1 MLKTML
7 KPFFKRF
14 LGLFFSMVFVSML
27 SVALLCC
34 FGSSIVNT
42 KNHYINFV
50 NEYQDMDEL
59 VSTQFVRRENLDCL
73 DELTDVIDKYDS
85 RLTVDCYLKRPN
97 RTLVARV
104 FSYDDDPNSEFK
116 NQIFKRYVLESTPY
130 ATKAINFRG
139 KEVDVAANIS
149 VCRKFAKNNNFK
161 LGDVVELG
169 FLNMYANFYIAEIV
183 ETPEGIYPRANNYI
197 WSDNHDF
204 GYIYASEVELSK
216 GLRVLGQMVHDR
228 IESGDTIYKEYYE
241 KAIAVT
247 GITIPDLVE
256 AVADDHF
263 VSHWS
268 NQVLVKNKEGVKLDD
283 AVDRITARLEK
294 KGMEVKGTTVRTYMP
309 HIAYM
314 DRALAQ
320 VQIAA
325 VFLPVFFYTVA
336 MIVVGLFIN
345 QIIKAMT
352 PQIGIFVS
360 VGVGK
365 WDIIKLFLIYTVLMA
380 IASVIIG
387 APAGFALNI
396 FLSGIMKN
404 TYSIPTINSFLNPW
418 VVGAAAILLIIFT
431 IITTLIST
439 QRIFKITPKDATISN
454 EAKRKRLPAPVERFI
469 DKAPMNIKL
478 GTNSIL
484 QNPRRFFVSTFS
496 IFASLV
502 MILLATL
509 FGVSKNELVG
519 QSVDRRLNYDAQ
531 VYLTAAETKEDVL
544 SFYEGGKVK
553 ADGSGFIEDFVNCY
567 YTYLKVDNTD
577 HNVYVECL
585 AVDVSNS
592 SVDKL
597 IHIPNSNGHGKLYV
611 PENGVILPKT
621 VSNEL
626 NAKKG
631 DYISINN
638 KRVLVCD
645 ISYQYFH
652 PITYLSLEQM
662 EKLEVSYVTSYIMN
676 VTTEADLQHYIAE
689 NKNQSLTVFTSSL
702 SKDLH
707 NIFDAM
713 DVMIAIMVAFSIG
726 MAFIILTIM
735 SQNAL
740 MEQQRQLTV
749 LRAIGFTVMDISNFW
764 TIQSVGQLFFSALF
778 GLPAGA
784 LSIYILLS
792 LASSNSQV
800 YPFVFSW
807 PTALMALGF
816 ILVVLLV
823 SHLIAMRIIASWN
836 IADNT
841 RSRE

>member
-1 MLKTML
+1 MLKIML
-7 KPFFKRF
+7 RPFFKRF
-14 LGLFFSMVFVSML
+14 LGLFVSMVFVSML

-42 KNHYINFV
+42 KNNYINYV
-50 NEYQDMDEL
+50 TEYQDMDEL

-73 DELTDVIDKYDS
+73 NELDDVIDKYDS
-85 RLTVDCYLKRPN
+85 RLTVDCYLKKPN

-104 FSYDDDPNSEFK
+104 FSYDDDSNSEFQNK
-116 NQIFKRYVLESTPY
+116 VFKRYVLESVPY
-130 ATKAINFRG
+130 VTEIKTDDNQIIPI
-139 KEVDVAANIS
+139 AANVS

-161 LGDVVELG
+161 TGDVIQLG
-169 FLNMYANFYIAEIV
+169 FFNMYANFHIAEIV

-204 GYIYASEVELSK
+204 GYLYASEVELSK
-216 GLRVLGQMVHDR
+216 GLQSLGRLIEDR
-228 IESGDTIYKEYYE
+228 INSDPEFKEFYE
-241 KAIAVT
+241 QAIAVT
-247 GITIPDLVE
+247 GITIPDLTEVMF
-256 AVADDHF
+256 DDHF

-314 DRALAQ
+314 NHALEQ

-325 VFLPVFFYTVA
+325 IFLPVFFYTVA

-387 APAGFALNI
+387 APTGFALNI

-404 TYSIPTINSFLNPW
+404 TYSIPTINSLLNPW

-431 IITTLIST
+431 IVTTLIST

-454 EAKRKRLPAPVERFI
+454 EAKRKRLPAPIERFI

-496 IFASLV
+496 IFAALV
-502 MILLATL
+502 MILLSTL

-553 ADGSGFIEDFVNCY
+553 EDGSGFIEDFVNCY

-597 IHIPNSNGHGKLYV
+597 IHIPNSDGHGKLYV

-621 VSNEL
+621 AANEL
-626 NAKKG
+626 NVKKG

-638 KRVLVCD
+638 KRVLVSD

-707 NIFDAM
+707 GIFDAM

-740 MEQQRQLTV
+740 MEQQRPITV

-764 TIQSVGQLFFSALF
+764 TIQSIGQLFFSALF

-816 ILVVLLV
+816 ILVVLIV